1 MPDRAKPGTVRY
13 KIKLHKEVVT
23 EDSRQF
29 DEKTKEKIKKK
40 CKELL
45 GSAPEQVGAPL
56 HFELKEYR
64 KLVIF
69 DKYRIIYRVHK
80 REVMVFIL
88 AVGIRR
94 DSEVYRKAVK
104 RLQRTAH

>member
-1 MPDRAKPGTVRY
+1 V
-13 KIKLHKEVVT
+13 IT
-23 EDSRQF
+23 EDSKQF

-45 GSAPEQVGAPL
+45 STVPEQVGEPL

-69 DKYRIIYRVHK
+69 NNYRIIYRIHK
-80 REVMVFIL
+80 REVTVFIL

-94 DSEVYRKAVK
+94 DSEVYLEAVK
-104 RLQRTAH
+104 RLLH